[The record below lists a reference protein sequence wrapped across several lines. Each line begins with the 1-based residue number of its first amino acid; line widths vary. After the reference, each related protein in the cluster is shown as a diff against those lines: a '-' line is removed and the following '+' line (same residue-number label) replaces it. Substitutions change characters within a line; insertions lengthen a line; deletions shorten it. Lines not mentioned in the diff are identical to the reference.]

1 MTSPRPTIIT
11 ISRAALERC
20 TPMQRIVVVETLIKR
35 RRDPD
40 VAAEL
45 GITERAIRKHRA
57 AATSRIRAYF
67 EETT

>member
-1 MTSPRPTIIT
+1 
-11 ISRAALERC
+11 
-20 TPMQRIVVVETLIKR
+20 MQRIVVVETLIKG

-57 AATSRIRAYF
+57 AATARIRAYF
-67 EETT
+67 KETT